1 MNIVEPIR
9 KKSDLLKVKKL
20 LSIQSSRN
28 LLLFHLGIN
37 TGLRISDILKLKVKN
52 VKDKDYI
59 TIIETKTKK
68 YRKIKLS
75 KILKQMIREYIKL
88 KNLED
93 YLFKSRKGINNPI
106 SRIQAYRI
114 IKFACKKANI
124 NQNFG
129 THTLRKTF
137 GYHFYKKTKD
147 IVLLQNILNHSSQS
161 VTLRY
166 IGLTQDLIDKSL
178 DNFVL

>member
-9 KKSDLLKVKKL
+9 RKSDLIKVKKL
-20 LSIQSSRN
+20 LSIQSQRN
-28 LLLFHLGIN
+28 LLLFLLGIN
-37 TGLRISDILKLKVKN
+37 TGLRISDILNLKVQN
-52 VKDKDYI
+52 VKNQDYI
-59 TIIETKTKK
+59 IIIEKKTKK

-75 KILKQMIREYIKL
+75 KFLKQIIKKYIKFM
-88 KNLED
+88 KQED
-93 YLFKSRKGINNPI
+93 YLFKSRKGKNNPI

-114 IKFACKKANI
+114 IKSACKEI
-124 NQNFG
+124 DLNQNFG

-166 IGLTQDLIDKSL
+166 IGLTQDWIDKSL
-178 DNFVL
+178 NNFIL